1 MNNPIDNNDASYRI
15 AYQDHALNLQ
25 TAQDRQSSDNYL
37 REYRGAIEAVY
48 WDEDHE
54 EGETAAAGD
63 INYSIVKL
71 GLLDS
76 DGADLFTFFDSE
88 GWLLELGECLFDW
101 KTQELKEWITEVIEA
116 PLKSNLL
123 VVHEL
128 QLLPKFRGRRLG
140 LAIMKCL
147 LEEYADTCGFAFLDI
162 FPQQFWEGM
171 DAQRKQELRL
181 DDLGR
186 DQERATKR
194 LAEYFHALNLKAVP
208 GTSYLAIHLDYV
220 VPEI

>member
-1 MNNPIDNNDASYRI
+1 MTNPLDDTNIVYRI
-15 AYQDHALNLQ
+15 AYQDYALELQ
-25 TAQDRQSSDNYL
+25 TAQDRQGSDGYL
-37 REYRGAIEAVY
+37 REYHGTIEAVHF
-48 WDEDHE
+48 DDDHD
-54 EGETAAAGD
+54 EGEIETAGY

-71 GLLDS
+71 GLLNN

-88 GWLLELGECLFDW
+88 GWLLEVGECLFDW
-101 KTQELKEWITEVIEA
+101 ETQDLKDWITEVIEP

-162 FPQQFWEGM
+162 FPHQFWQET
-171 DAQRKQELRL
+171 DAQRKQALRL
-181 DDLGR
+181 DDFCR
-186 DQERATKR
+186 DQDRATKR
-194 LAEYFHALNLKAVP
+194 LAEYFHALNLKVVP

>member
-1 MNNPIDNNDASYRI
+1 MTNPLDDLNVLYRI
-15 AYQDHALNLQ
+15 AYQDHALNLT
-25 TAQDRQSSDNYL
+25 TAQDREGYDGYL
-37 REYRGAIEAVY
+37 REHHGTIVAVHFG
-48 WDEDHE
+48 DDQE
-54 EGETAAAGD
+54 ESEPETAGY

-71 GLLDS
+71 GLLNNDS
-76 DGADLFTFFDSE
+76 ADLFTFFDSE
-88 GWLLELGECLFDW
+88 GWLLEIGECLFDW
-101 KTQELKEWITEVIEA
+101 ETQELQDWITEVIEP

-162 FPQQFWEGM
+162 FPQQFWEGL
-171 DAQRKQELRL
+171 DAQRRQELRL
-181 DDLGR
+181 DDFDR
-186 DQERATKR
+186 EQERATKR
-194 LAEYFHALNLKAVP
+194 LAEYFHALNLRVVP
-208 GTSYLAIHLDYV
+208 GTSYLASHLDYV